1 MMAEPTCIQL
11 DIHGQVCPSC
21 LLLTLKTL
29 NQHGDAVR
37 AGQTEIIVM
46 TDSRKAVDT
55 IPDAVGKM
63 GYQAEV
69 TRLESG
75 YRIRIHGH

>member
-1 MMAEPTCIQL
+1 MAELTCIQL

-29 NQHGDAVR
+29 NQHSDAVR

-75 YRIRIHGH
+75 YRIRIYGH